1 MAHNSNKSSESN
13 NLLPLDGLRYNDNT
27 NSVLT
32 ETELGSVKKA
42 NKPEKSL
49 VVEDMI
55 EERSEK
61 DREESQNN
69 MKKVD
74 LKTAEVKKSATLKK
88 TLDGADKTTTTKKK
102 FGSNKDLESVTK
114 AVPSKT
120 GTIKQTF
127 GTTTTEQKSRSINK
141 SLDSRNSKKSGS
153 EQTGKPIGSI

>member
-1 MAHNSNKSSESN
+1 MQKAKSDPSAARASQHKQANMSNKSDESS
-13 NLLPLDGLRYNDNT
+13 NLLPLDGLRFNDNT

-61 DREESQNN
+61 DRDDSQNN
-69 MKKVD
+69 IRKVD
-74 LKTAEVKKSATLKK
+74 FKTTEVKKSATLKK
-88 TLDGADKTTTTKKK
+88 ALDGTDKTTTTKKK

-114 AVPSKT
+114 AIPSKT
-120 GTIKQTF
+120 GTIK
-127 GTTTTEQKSRSINK
+127 
-141 SLDSRNSKKSGS
+141 
-153 EQTGKPIGSI
+153 